1 MVEKL
6 ETLDK
11 KPEAGCLRDSA
22 TLGLILRVHAESW
35 VRKVTEGYPPAQC
48 DMLLGG
54 HSREMND
61 DVQTTSGSWW
71 RTWLLLRVAELR
83 QREGQI
89 FLVLAL
95 VIGALTG
102 LAVVAFIM
110 LTERLGMRLYPA
122 GGAPWRRL
130 LFPVVGSLGI
140 GYLLYR
146 YFPNARGSG
155 VPQTKAALFAREGR
169 ITLRTVLGKFFCT
182 SATLASGIP
191 LGREGPSVQVGAGIA
206 SVLGRRLGLRSD
218 QVKNLI
224 PVGAAAA
231 IAAAFNTPLAAVV
244 FSLEEIMGDLHAP
257 VMGAVVLASATAWM
271 ILRVFLGDHPL
282 FKVPQY
288 QLVHPAEFAVYAVLG
303 VAGGLVSVAFTKL
316 LLGIRTRFLRFPQN
330 TLWFQPVA
338 GGLVVGLMGWFVP
351 QVMGVGYGYVGDA
364 LNGRMAFN
372 LMLLLVILKLFAV
385 TTSYASGNAGGIFGP
400 SLFIGAMLGG
410 SVGTLA
416 HHLLPAYTATPG
428 AYALVGM
435 GAVFAGIV
443 RAPMT
448 SVLMIFEMTQD
459 YAVIVPLMIANLV
472 SLFIASRL
480 QEEPIY
486 EALAVQDGIHL
497 PTAESRQRYG
507 QRQLATVMHTAD
519 QSLPAEITVREATE
533 QVRSS
538 EVRTWL
544 VTDRRGVVGVVN
556 LERLERE
563 LAEGK
568 NEDKKL
574 AELVDATA
582 FPHVHPDQGLD
593 LALERMGA
601 NQIEIL
607 PVVNRADVHKLEGI
621 VTLRDVL
628 NAYGV
633 SRA

>member
-1 MVEKL
+1 MK
-6 ETLDK
+6 
-11 KPEAGCLRDSA
+11 
-22 TLGLILRVHAESW
+22 ES
-35 VRKVTEGYPPAQC
+35 G
-48 DMLLGG
+48 
-54 HSREMND
+54 
-61 DVQTTSGSWW
+61 QTTSGSWW
-71 RTWLLLRVAELR
+71 WTPLLHRVAKLQE
-83 QREGQI
+83 REDQV
-89 FLVLAL
+89 FLILSL

-102 LAVVAFIM
+102 LAVVAFIL
-110 LTERLGMRLYPA
+110 LTERMGMRLYPV

-191 LGREGPSVQVGAGIA
+191 LGREGPSVQVGAGIG
-206 SVLGRRLGLRSD
+206 SVLGRLLGLRPE
-218 QVKNLI
+218 QVKKLI

-231 IAAAFNTPLAAVV
+231 IAAAFNTPLAAVL
-244 FSLEEIMGDLHAP
+244 FALEEIMGDLHAP
-257 VMGAVVLASATAWM
+257 VMGAVVLASATSWVV
-271 ILRVFLGDHPL
+271 LRVFLGNHPL

-288 QLVHPAEFAVYAVLG
+288 ELVHPLEFAVYAVLG
-303 VAGGLVSVAFTKL
+303 VAGGVVSAVFTKL
-316 LLGIRTRFLRFPQN
+316 LLSIRTRFLGFPQK
-330 TLWFQPVA
+330 TLWFQPLA
-338 GGLVVGLMGWFVP
+338 GGLLVGLMGWFVP
-351 QVMGVGYGYVGDA
+351 QVLGVGYGFVGDA
-364 LNGRMAFN
+364 LNGNMAFQM
-372 LMLLLVILKLFAV
+372 MLLLVVLKLFAV

-410 SVGTLA
+410 TVGTVA
-416 HHLLPAYTATPG
+416 HHLFPAYTATPG

-472 SLFIASRL
+472 SLFIAALL
-480 QEEPIY
+480 QHEPIY

-497 PTAESRQRYG
+497 PTAKTSRHGRLQVVR
-507 QRQLATVMHTAD
+507 VM
-519 QSLPAEITVREATE
+519 QSTSLLLPSEITVREAWE
-533 QVRSS
+533 RVRSS
-538 EVRTWL
+538 ESRTWL
-544 VTDRRGVVGVVN
+544 VTDRRGVIGVIN
-556 LERLERE
+556 FSRLERE
-563 LAEGK
+563 LAEVA
-568 NEDKKL
+568 DKKVGQ
-574 AELVDATA
+574 LVDALAA
-582 FPHVHPDQGLD
+582 FPHVHSDQGLD
-593 LALERMGA
+593 LALERMGT

-628 NAYGV
+628 DAYGV
-633 SRA
+633 NRT

>member
-1 MVEKL
+1 ML
-6 ETLDK
+6 WGRNSLMSET
-11 KPEAGCLRDSA
+11 
-22 TLGLILRVHAESW
+22 
-35 VRKVTEGYPPAQC
+35 
-48 DMLLGG
+48 
-54 HSREMND
+54 
-61 DVQTTSGSWW
+61 VQTPSASGW
-71 RTWLLLRVAELR
+71 RAWLSGRLAELR

-102 LAVVAFIM
+102 LAVVAFIV
-110 LTERLGMRLYPA
+110 LTERMGMRLYPV

-155 VPQTKAALFAREGR
+155 VPQTKAALYAREGR
-169 ITLRTVLGKFFCT
+169 ITLRTVVGKFFCT

-191 LGREGPSVQVGAGIA
+191 LGREGPSVQVGAGIG
-206 SVLGRRLGLRSD
+206 SVLGRLLGLSSE
-218 QVKNLI
+218 QVKKLI

-231 IAAAFNTPLAAVV
+231 IAAAFNTPLAAVL
-244 FSLEEIMGDLHAP
+244 FSLEEIVGDLNAP

-271 ILRVFLGDHPL
+271 VLRVLLGNHPL

-303 VAGGLVSVAFTKL
+303 VAGGVVSVAFTKL
-316 LLGIRTRFLRFPQN
+316 LLVMRARFLRFPQK
-330 TLWFQPVA
+330 TVWFQPVA
-338 GGLVVGLMGWFVP
+338 GGLLVGLTGWFVP
-351 QVMGVGYGYVGDA
+351 QVLGVGYGYVGEA
-364 LNGRMAFN
+364 LNGRMTFQ
-372 LMLLLVILKLFAV
+372 LMALLVVLKLLTV

-400 SLFIGAMLGG
+400 ALFIGAMLGG
-410 SVGTLA
+410 TVGTVA
-416 HHLLPAYTATPG
+416 HHWFPAYTAMPG

-435 GAVFAGIV
+435 GAAFAGIV

-480 QEEPIY
+480 QHEPIY

-497 PTAESRQRYG
+497 PTAKARERYG
-507 QRQLATVMHTAD
+507 RRQVIRVMQAAS
-519 QSLPAEITVREATE
+519 QLLPAEITVREALE
-533 QVRSS
+533 RVRSS

-544 VTDRRGVVGVVN
+544 VTDRRGVIGVIN
-556 LERLERE
+556 LARLERE
-563 LAEGK
+563 LAEGA
-568 NEDKKL
+568 DKKL
-574 AELVDATA
+574 GELTDALV
-582 FPHVHPDQGLD
+582 FPHVHPDQTLD
-593 LALERMGA
+593 LALERMGS

-607 PVVNRADVHKLEGI
+607 PVVNRADMHKLEGM

-628 NAYGV
+628 DAYGV

>member
-1 MVEKL
+1 MS
-6 ETLDK
+6 
-11 KPEAGCLRDSA
+11 DSA
-22 TLGLILRVHAESW
+22 
-35 VRKVTEGYPPAQC
+35 
-48 DMLLGG
+48 
-54 HSREMND
+54 
-61 DVQTTSGSWW
+61 QTTSTSAGRS
-71 RTWLLLRVAELR
+71 WLLDRLAELQ

-102 LAVVAFIM
+102 SAVVAFIL
-110 LTERLGMRLYPA
+110 LTERMGMRLYPV
-122 GGAPWRRL
+122 GGAPWRRV

-146 YFPNARGSG
+146 YFPDARGSG
-155 VPQTKAALFAREGR
+155 VPQTKAALYAREGR

-191 LGREGPSVQVGAGIA
+191 LGREGPSVQVGAGIG
-206 SVLGRRLGLRSD
+206 SVLGRLLGLRSE

-231 IAAAFNTPLAAVV
+231 IAAAFNTPLAAVL
-244 FSLEEIMGDLHAP
+244 FALEEIVGDLNAP

-271 ILRVFLGDHPL
+271 VLRVLLGNHPL

-288 QLVHPAEFAVYAVLG
+288 ELVHPAEFAVYAVLG
-303 VAGGLVSVAFTKL
+303 VAGGLVSAAFTKL
-316 LLGIRTRFLRFPQN
+316 LLGMRARFLRFPQK
-330 TLWFQPVA
+330 TVWFQPVV
-338 GGLVVGLMGWFVP
+338 GGLLVGLVGWFVP
-351 QVMGVGYGYVGDA
+351 QVLGVGYGYVGDA
-364 LNGRMAFN
+364 LNGNMAFKM
-372 LMLLLVILKLFAV
+372 MLLLVVLKLLTV

-400 SLFIGAMLGG
+400 ALFIGAMLGG
-410 SVGTLA
+410 TVGTVA
-416 HHLLPAYTATPG
+416 HHLFPAYTATPG

-435 GAVFAGIV
+435 GAAFAGIV

-480 QEEPIY
+480 QHEPIY

-497 PTAESRQRYG
+497 PSAKTRQRSG
-507 QRQLATVMHTAD
+507 QRQVVRIMRTAG
-519 QSLPAEITVREATE
+519 QLLPAETTVREALDR
-533 QVRSS
+533 VRSS
-538 EVRTWL
+538 EFQTWL
-544 VTDRRGVVGVVN
+544 VTDRRGVVGVIN
-556 LERLERE
+556 LSWLERE
-563 LAEGK
+563 MAEGA
-568 NEDKKL
+568 DKKL
-574 AELVDATA
+574 GELVDALA

-593 LALERMGA
+593 LALERMGT

-607 PVVNRADVHKLEGI
+607 PVVNRADMHKLEGI

-628 NAYGV
+628 DAYGV
-633 SRA
+633 SHGKGNSY